1 VHVDVY
7 GAVYADVYG
16 AVHADAMVLLSTLND
31 QE

>member
-7 GAVYADVYG
+7 GAVHADVYG
-16 AVHADAMVLLSTLND
+16 DVHADAMVLLSTLND

>member
-7 GAVYADVYG
+7 GAVHADVYG